1 MTTLQIEY
9 NGFVIGEEQI
19 HQYIQMVRNAFEWV
33 MEQVQKGIE
42 LLSEAINRLADAI
55 KNDARRIGDAITEM
69 LDNYDDAIKVEQ
81 SKTFYYGE
89 ISVKVTDSSF
99 YLPKVNTSPI
109 WTHRRYH
116 MDRR

>member
-42 LLSEAINRLADAI
+42 LLSEAINRLDR
-55 KNDARRIGDAITEM
+55 K
-69 LDNYDDAIKVEQ
+69 
-81 SKTFYYGE
+81 
-89 ISVKVTDSSF
+89 SVV
-99 YLPKVNTSPI
+99 
-109 WTHRRYH
+109 
-116 MDRR
+116 